1 MGLFVGLNEI
11 ADITYLVFKS
21 YFGSMLRIDFRE
33 NRVEAGRPSR
43 LFQTFRPEKI
53 VA

>member
-1 MGLFVGLNEI
+1 MHFKKIVLI
-11 ADITYLVFKS
+11 AV
-21 YFGSMLRIDFRE
+21 LRIDFRE

>member
-1 MGLFVGLNEI
+1 MDFKKIVLI
-11 ADITYLVFKS
+11 AV
-21 YFGSMLRIDFRE
+21 LRTDFRK
-33 NRVEAGRPSR
+33 NTVEAGRPSG